1 MSLASTQSDIDTAL
15 ATLITNINSA
25 QATYFAANG
34 CYWQGLISHNTIPA
48 DGNSVAANNLSA
60 VPSDQNV
67 TWDTFMG
74 VNKPGTLPAAVYVH
88 TYKKPNGS
96 QGYRIQKL
104 FIYAAAFYS
113 STTDSGNDPSSA
125 VSWGSDPLPTGSV
138 GVPAP
143 TYVSVSPTSG
153 AAAGGT
159 AITITG
165 TGFQSGATVT
175 VGGNAATS
183 VTVVSST
190 SITCTTAA
198 HAAGATDIVVT
209 NIDSQTVTGS
219 GAYTFSAASAP
230 SIVQYKT
237 GEKSNSGNLD
247 IQLDSSTTAGNCI
260 MLILR
265 SNSGGT
271 WSGLGAWTEV
281 PDTGINGCRM
291 YYRISAG
298 GTISVSFDDDSAA
311 KADEKVGIMFEI
323 TGNNATPIDASYSA
337 SPTGTCPDRT
347 STVDNC
353 LVIRGGGSTDGSVD
367 YESAPSGHTLLA
379 RVKRAAGSDVAAIAY
394 KTQATAGAVGS
405 AAWDA
410 GTYSDGCSFTVVVK
424 P

>member
-25 QATYFAANG
+25 QATYLAANG
-34 CYWQGLISHNTIPA
+34 VYWQGLISTTVIPA
-48 DGNSVAANNLSA
+48 DGNSVAANNLTA
-60 VPSDQNV
+60 TPSDQAV

-74 VNKPGTLPAAVYVH
+74 ANKPGTLPAAVYVH
-88 TYKKPNGS
+88 TFKKPNGV

-104 FIYAAAFYS
+104 FIYASNFYS
-113 STTDSGNDPSSA
+113 SVVDSGNDSSGA
-125 VSWGSDPLPTGSV
+125 VSWGSSPDVAAPAL
-138 GVPAP
+138 PAP
-143 TYVSVSPTSG
+143 TYSSLSVSSG
-153 AAAGGT
+153 STAGGT
-159 AITITG
+159 ASTATLTG
-165 TGFQSGATVT
+165 AQSGMTIT
-175 VGGNAATS
+175 VGGASATS
-183 VTVVSST
+183 IVVNSST
-190 SITCTTAA
+190 SVSFVTPAGT
-198 HAAGATDIVVT
+198 AGAKDVVFT
-209 NIDSQTVTGS
+209 NIDGKSVTAT
-219 GAYTFSAASAP
+219 GAFTFSAASAP

-247 IQLDSSTTAGNCI
+247 IQLDNSTTSGNCI

-265 SNSGGT
+265 SNSGGA
-271 WSGLGAWTEV
+271 WSGLSAWTEV

-298 GTISVSFDDDSAA
+298 GTISVSFDDNSAA
-311 KADEKVGIMFEI
+311 KADEKVGIMFEVE
-323 TGNNATPIDASYSA
+323 NSNASSPIDASYAA
-337 SPTGTCPDRT
+337 SPSGTSPDRT

-367 YESAPSGHTLLA
+367 FETAPSGHTLLA

-394 KTQATAGAVGS
+394 KTQASAGAVGS

-410 GTYSDGCSFTVVVK
+410 GSYSDGCAFTVVVK